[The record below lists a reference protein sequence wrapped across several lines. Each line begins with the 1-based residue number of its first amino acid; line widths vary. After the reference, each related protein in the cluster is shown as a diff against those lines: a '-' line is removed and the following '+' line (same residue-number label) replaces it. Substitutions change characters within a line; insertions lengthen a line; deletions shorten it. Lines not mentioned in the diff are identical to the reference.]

1 MVYFLAMTSDIS
13 LCWICGSNLI
23 QKIKQKYV
31 IEVLNPEDLK
41 ITDTS
46 YGSSLPRFKCLSCNF
61 VFCPDAA
68 NFKDPYIE
76 MFDDEYL
83 QNKLSRVIF
92 SENLV
97 ERIDPFIKGGHKSWL
112 DFGAGAGNLAI
123 CARALGYEVS
133 CVEQSNFFRS
143 EIQKLGIEVFSELPD
158 KQFDVITLI
167 DVIEH
172 VSNPI
177 LLIDNLLNRLKS
189 GGLMCIVTPNRNSFV
204 ALLLRSRWW
213 HIRPAH
219 IGYFAKV
226 DLLRILRDRNMKKRD
241 VFNPNWYFPYSEI
254 QKKISEYFP
263 FLLKINLP
271 NSDKIFTINFRDSI
285 GLIFEKD

>member
-1 MVYFLAMTSDIS
+1 MTKDVS
-13 LCWICGSNLI
+13 LCWICSSNLI
-23 QKIKQKYV
+23 QRIKQKNV
-31 IEVLNPEDLK
+31 IDVLNPEDLK

-46 YGSSLPRFKCLSCNF
+46 YGSSLPRYKCLSCNF

-68 NFKDPYIE
+68 NFKDPYID
-76 MFDDEYL
+76 MVDDDYL
-83 QNKLSRVIF
+83 QNKVSRIKF

-97 ERIDPFIKGGHKSWL
+97 QRIHSFVKGNHRNWL
-112 DFGAGAGNLAI
+112 DFGAGTGNLAI
-123 CARALGYEVS
+123 CARKLGYQLS

-158 KQFDVITLI
+158 KHFDVITLI

-177 LLIDNLLNRLKS
+177 SLIDNLICRLNS
-189 GGLMCIVTPNRNSFV
+189 GGLLCIVTPNRKSFV
-204 ALLLRSRWW
+204 ALLLRNRWW

-226 DLLRILRDRNMKKRD
+226 DLLRILSDRKMKERD
-241 VFNPNWYFPYSEI
+241 VFLPDWYFPYPEI

-263 FLLKINLP
+263 FFSKINLL
-271 NSDKIFTINFRDSI
+271 NSNRILTVNFRDSI

>member
-1 MVYFLAMTSDIS
+1 MSNHVF

-23 QKIKQKYV
+23 KRIKHKNV
-31 IEVLNPEDLK
+31 IDVLNPDDLK

-46 YGSSLPRFKCLSCNF
+46 YGFSLPRYKCLSCNF
-61 VFCPDAA
+61 VFCPDAT
-68 NFKDPYIE
+68 NFKDPYVD
-76 MFDDEYL
+76 MVDDEYL
-83 QNKLSRVIF
+83 QNKVSRIIF

-97 ERIDPFIKGGHKSWL
+97 QRIDLLAKGNLRHWL

-123 CARALGYEVS
+123 CAKTLGYELS
-133 CVEQSNFFRS
+133 CVEQSRFFRL

-158 KQFDVITLI
+158 KQYDIITLI

-177 LLIDNLLNRLKS
+177 LLIDNLVDRLKS
-189 GGLMCIVTPNRNSFV
+189 GGLLCIVTPNRKSFV
-204 ALLLRSRWW
+204 SLLLRSRWW

-219 IGYFAKV
+219 IGYFAKIDV
-226 DLLRILRDRNMKKRD
+226 LRILRERNMKEIKA
-241 VFNPNWYFPYSEI
+241 FYPSWYFPYSEI
-254 QKKISEYFP
+254 QKKISKYFP
-263 FLLKINLP
+263 FFSKISLS
-271 NSDKIFTINFRDSI
+271 NSDKIITINFRDSI